1 MHEAMFYEKSVEN
14 AVVCRLCPHNCKI
27 KDGAMGVC
35 KVRKNEESRLISK
48 SYGIVSAIH
57 LDPIEK
63 KPLYHFY
70 PGRDILSIGGVG
82 CNLKCSFCQNWE
94 ISQKATDFI
103 DSYKSY
109 TVEEIITE
117 ALKLSSNIGIAYTYN
132 EPIVWFEFMLDL
144 AKEAHRKKLKNVMV
158 TNGYINE
165 GPLSELIKYMD
176 AFNVDLKA
184 FNDYFYREITN
195 SELKPVLNSIK
206 QISESGRH
214 MEITNLVIPTL
225 NDDEGDFRD
234 MVRWMA
240 VETGKDTALH
250 ISRYFPNYK
259 MHIEST
265 PRTTLDNFYKIA
277 REYLNYV
284 YLGNV
289 TYDPRKSSTYC
300 SECGSE
306 VIERTGYST
315 YMTGIDESGRCK
327 HCGNNVVIQ

>member
-1 MHEAMFYEKSVEN
+1 MYYEKSADN
-14 AVVCRLCPHNCKI
+14 SVVCRLCPHNCLI
-27 KDGAMGVC
+27 KDEDTGIC
-35 KVRKNEESRLISK
+35 RVRKNEGSRLISK
-48 SYGIVSAIH
+48 CYGVVSAIH
-57 LDPIEK
+57 NDPIEK

-70 PGRDILSIGGVG
+70 PGRDILSIGGIG

-94 ISQKATDFI
+94 ISQEATDYI
-103 DSYKSY
+103 DSYKIH
-109 TVEEIITE
+109 TVDEIIAE
-117 ALKLSSNIGIAYTYN
+117 ALKSSTNIGIAYTYN
-132 EPIVWFEFMLDL
+132 EPTVWYEFMLDI
-144 AKEAHRKKLKNVMV
+144 AKEAHIKHLKNVMV

-165 GPLSELIKYMD
+165 EPLNELLKYMD

-184 FNDYFYREITN
+184 FNDSFYRKITK
-195 SELKPVLNSIK
+195 SELMPVLKSIK

-225 NDDEGDFRD
+225 NDDEEEFRE
-234 MVRWMA
+234 MVKWIA
-240 VETGKDTALH
+240 TETGKDTVLH

-265 PRTTLDNFYKIA
+265 PRHILDKFYKIA

-284 YLGNV
+284 YVGNV

-306 VIERTGYST
+306 IIERTGYST
-315 YMTGIDESGRCK
+315 YMTGVDESGRCK